1 MNRIDVDKPL
11 YDLSTFVGR
20 FKHFAWMTDPRT
32 VILSSDKLMQA
43 KKFLEDYRRGQAPI
57 DTTSEQVK
65 YAMKLYNSAFHPD
78 TGELQNFCGR
88 MSFQVSIGNNKL
100 MFHSHTLL

>member
-1 MNRIDVDKPL
+1 MTRIDVDKPL

-20 FKHFAWMTDPRT
+20 FRHFAWMTDPRT
-32 VILSSDKLMQA
+32 VILPSAKLIQA
-43 KKFLEDYRRGQAPI
+43 KQLLESYRKAQEPAG
-57 DTTSEQVK
+57 TTSADVK

-88 MSFQVSIGNNKL
+88 MSFQVSKIYIV
-100 MFHSHTLL
+100 M